1 MFFFHS
7 GDAFEAGDEVR
18 VAWESSLES
27 SLFDVFLLK
36 DGINVSLGRSESAAG
51 LDVAVVSVGGSFAT

>member
-1 MFFFHS
+1 MSFFHS

-27 SLFDVFLLK
+27 SLFDISLLN
-36 DGINVSLGRSESAAG
+36 DGVSVSLGRSGSAAG
-51 LDVAVVSVGGSFAT
+51 IDVALIAD